1 MDDNADI
8 LRRLRRIED
17 RFDLSDLVARYG
29 QLLDDRDLDAVAE
42 LYSEDSS
49 FDSLTGPVSGRR
61 AVVGYYAER
70 LGAGGVTY
78 HYPHSQVITFSDDD
92 DDSAT
97 GVVHAHAEMEIDG
110 ITLVI
115 ALRYL
120 DEYSR
125 EGGRWRFRSRTA
137 QQLYALPLDEL
148 ATQLGS
154 DTRKRWPGMEPMAA
168 DIPESLP
175 SWQAFEQSRR
185 QQD

>member
-17 RFDLSDLVARYG
+17 RFELSDLVAKYG

-42 LYSEDSS
+42 LYSTDSS
-49 FDSLTGPVSGRR
+49 FDSLTGPVSGRA

-78 HYPHSQVITFSDDD
+78 HYPHSQVLTFSDDD
-92 DDSAT
+92 DSAS

-110 ITLVI
+110 VTLVI

-120 DEYSR
+120 DEYTR
-125 EGGRWRFRSRTA
+125 EDGAWRFRSRRA

-154 DTRKRWPGMEPMAA
+154 TTRKRWPGMEPMAA

-175 SWQAFEQSRR
+175 TWQAFERSRER
-185 QQD
+185 SD